1 MTFFFLNKVLWKH
14 VFLQRDFYV
23 LTDRLNKARTK
34 LKNVKSFQVTLN
46 SKHKTEK
53 IKTKNQRN
61 RNMKNQNTERRNLV
75 LPKE

>member
-23 LTDRLNKARTK
+23 LTDLNKARTK
-34 LKNVKSFQVTLN
+34 LKNVIKSFQVTLN